1 MLAVPVAADRLFD
14 ADVCG
19 DPYPLYRE
27 LLADGPVVRGPSGWL
42 VGGYDA
48 VTTVLRDARFG
59 HEVRPPREGETR
71 EERIA
76 RRIFIT
82 QNPPEHT
89 YLRGL
94 VSKAFTPRT
103 VAALRPSIA
112 EMVDDLLDHMP
123 GGDTPVDLLAAFAA
137 PLPVAVISEMLGIPE
152 PDRPAFRQWSED
164 LVLPDGPV
172 GQEPERQQRWRD
184 AGRHFADYLTE
195 LVADRRRSPG
205 EDLVSKLV
213 EASDGDPRFGL
224 DDLLATCQ
232 LLLFAG
238 HETTVN
244 LLANGVLALLRNPGE
259 LALLRAERD
268 DPRLVASAVEEFL
281 RYDGPVHLTA
291 RTAVSTVELGGQTI
305 AEGDYVIVLLGAA
318 NRDPARFADPDR
330 LDLLRERNQHVGF
343 GVGIHYCLGAPLARL
358 EAQIALPELLER
370 APGLALACDDADLTW
385 RHSLMLRGLD
395 ALPVTLGGT

>member
-1 MLAVPVAADRLFD
+1 MPVVAERLFD

-19 DPYPLYRE
+19 NPYPLYRE
-27 LLADGPVVRGPSGWL
+27 LLAEGPVVPSGLGWL

-48 VTTVLRDARFG
+48 VNTVLRDARFG
-59 HEVRPPREGETR
+59 HAVVEPEPDETR
-71 EERIA
+71 EQRID
-76 RRIFIT
+76 RRLFIK

-103 VAALRPSIA
+103 VAALRPSI
-112 EMVDDLLDHMP
+112 EQMVDDLLDAMP
-123 GGDTPVDLLAAFAA
+123 ARGTVDLLASFAA
-137 PLPVAVISEMLGIPE
+137 PLPVAVISEMLGIPHV
-152 PDRPAFRQWSED
+152 DRALFRQWSED
-164 LVLPDGPV
+164 MVLPDGPA
-172 GQEPERQQRWRD
+172 GQQPEVQARWRE
-184 AGRHFADYLTE
+184 GCRQFADYLTA
-195 LVADRRRSPG
+195 LVAERRRRSG

-213 EASDGDPRFGL
+213 EVADADERFGL

-244 LLANGVLALLRNPGE
+244 LLANGVLALLRNPAE
-259 LALLRAERD
+259 LALLRGSSEPA
-268 DPRLVASAVEEFL
+268 LVASAVEELL

-291 RTAVSTVELGGQTI
+291 RTALEPVSLAGQSI
-305 AEGDYVIVLLGAA
+305 DEGDFVIVLLGAA

-330 LDLLRERNQHVGF
+330 LDLRRERNQHVGF
-343 GVGIHYCLGAPLARL
+343 GVGIHFCLGAPLARL
-358 EAQIALPELLER
+358 EAQIALPALLAR
-370 APGLALACDDADLTW
+370 APGLALACADEDLTW

-395 ALPVTLGGT
+395 ALPVDFGG